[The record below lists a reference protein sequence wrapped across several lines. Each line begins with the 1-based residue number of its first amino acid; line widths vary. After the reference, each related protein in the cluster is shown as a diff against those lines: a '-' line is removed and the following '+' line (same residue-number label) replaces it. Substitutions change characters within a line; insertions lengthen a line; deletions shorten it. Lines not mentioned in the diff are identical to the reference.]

1 MGTNSIEYT
10 RQYYEKNKER
20 IQKQMSEHITC
31 SHCYSIINKSHINRH
46 MKTLKCKNYVKV
58 IEV

>member
-20 IQKQMSEHITC
+20 IKKIWLKRSFVVIVDQLSLDHTWQGTTKQKNVEI
-31 SHCYSIINKSHINRH
+31 
-46 MKTLKCKNYVKV
+46 LK
-58 IEV
+58 